1 MSSGPAQPAL
11 FGPAPRRRGAARSPS
26 PASEGGGPVAA
37 VVVDV
42 PLAHLDHPF
51 SYAVPAALV
60 DQLHPGARVVVPFAG
75 RTEDGW
81 VLDVADGDVA
91 GLRPVR
97 RVVTPHPPLT
107 REVAALA
114 RAVAD
119 ATGGTL
125 ADVLRSAV
133 PPRHAAAERV
143 LLADDAPAGDAPAD
157 DASADEAVDRS
168 DDVGAG
174 DPRTSEEDPGPWASC
189 VAGPAFLQH
198 TRSGEGPRAAVRL
211 PLDADPWS
219 AVTPAVRAA
228 LASGRDA
235 VVVLPDVVAVEAC
248 AAVLTAALG
257 TGQPVVALHHGLGPA
272 ARWRAFLRLRLG
284 RARVVVGTRS
294 AVFAPV
300 RDPGLVLV
308 WDDGDDGHVEP
319 HAPGWDSGLAALL
332 RAEASGAALA
342 LVSHARS
349 VRTQWWVRT
358 GRVKDV
364 APDRATRR
372 RAAPRVDVPD
382 PADPLEIHARVP
394 RAAHRAAAEALR
406 TGPVLVSVP
415 RTGWATALQC
425 RRCRHAVRCRRCSGP
440 LAVVGAAGELACR
453 WCTRSDDAWACP
465 ECTGTQVRAGVVGA
479 TRSAEELGRAFP
491 GVPVTLS
498 RGGHRSDPVPG
509 TPRLV
514 VATPGTEPP
523 AAGGYTA
530 ALVLDG
536 DLALARRGL
545 AVEEETLRRWL
556 AVAALVRP
564 AADGGRLVVVADPA
578 HRVVQALVQDAPEAL
593 AGRLCDERAE
603 VGLPPA
609 RTVARLLG
617 DEHALSDVAADLR
630 GESTLLP
637 DPVAPAVGAGPRPT
651 VLGPAPTEDGER
663 WQLLLT
669 GPADVVVGAVKDLL
683 ATRSAAKAPG
693 RLVVRVDPHDLD

>member
-1 MSSGPAQPAL
+1 MPAV
-11 FGPAPRRRGAARSPS
+11 
-26 PASEGGGPVAA
+26 EGGGPVAS

-51 SYAVPAALV
+51 SYAVPPALV
-60 DQLHPGARVVVPFAG
+60 EQVRPGARVVVPFAG

-91 GLRPVR
+91 GLRAVR

-107 REVAALA
+107 AEVAALA

-119 ATGGTL
+119 ATAGTL
-125 ADVLRSAV
+125 ADVLRAAV
-133 PPRHAAAERV
+133 PPRHAAAERL
-143 LLADDAPAGDAPAD
+143 LLA
-157 DASADEAVDRS
+157 EQAVDDGDVPGPDVPGS
-168 DDVGAG
+168 DGDVPGPVMPGPDGAEPG
-174 DPRTSEEDPGPWASC
+174 LDEDPGPWGSC
-189 VAGPAFLQH
+189 QAGPAFLQH
-198 TRSGEGPRAAVRL
+198 TRAGEGPRAAVRL
-211 PLDADPWS
+211 PLDADPW
-219 AVTPAVRAA
+219 ATVLPAVRAA

-235 VVVLPDVVAVEAC
+235 VVVLPEVVEVEAC
-248 AAVLTAALG
+248 IAVLTAALG
-257 TGQPVVALHHGLGPA
+257 PQQPVVALHHGLGPA

-284 RARVVVGTRS
+284 QVRVVVGTRS

-300 RDPGLVLV
+300 LRPGLVLV

-319 HAPGWDSGLAALL
+319 HAPGWDSALAGLL
-332 RAEASGAALA
+332 RAEATGAALA

-372 RAAPRVDVPD
+372 RAAPRVVVPD
-382 PADPLEIHARVP
+382 PADPVELHARVP
-394 RAAHRAAAEALR
+394 RTAHRVVADALR
-406 TGPVLVSVP
+406 VGPVLVSVP
-415 RTGWATALQC
+415 RTGWASALQC

-479 TRSAEELGRAFP
+479 TRSADELGRAFP

-498 RGGHRSDPVPG
+498 RGGHRSDTVAG
-509 TPRLV
+509 SPRLV

-523 AAGGYTA
+523 AQGGYAA

-556 AVAALVRP
+556 AVASLVRP
-564 AADGGRLVVVADPA
+564 ADADGRLVVVADPG

-593 AGRLCDERAE
+593 AQRLCDERAE

-617 DEHALSDVAADLR
+617 DEHGLSHVAADLR
-630 GESTLLP
+630 DESTLLP
-637 DPVAPAVGAGPRPT
+637 EPVAPTPGAAAERPT
-651 VLGPAPTEDGER
+651 VLGPAPTEDGEQ

-669 GPADVVVGAVKDLL
+669 GSAHVVVGAVKDLL
-683 ATRSAAKAPG
+683 AARSAAKTTG